1 MLELFF
7 KYLTEICDFHKEITI
22 FTKKRAILP
31 VDITKN
37 ISLIQKLLGNTP
49 YSLSIFIISCS
60 LYLLLK
66 MSRNLE
72 FFIKCLVFWP

>member
-7 KYLTEICDFHKEITI
+7 KYLPEICDFHKEITI

-37 ISLIQKLLGNTP
+37 ISLIQK
-49 YSLSIFIISCS
+49 
-60 LYLLLK
+60 
-66 MSRNLE
+66 
-72 FFIKCLVFWP
+72 